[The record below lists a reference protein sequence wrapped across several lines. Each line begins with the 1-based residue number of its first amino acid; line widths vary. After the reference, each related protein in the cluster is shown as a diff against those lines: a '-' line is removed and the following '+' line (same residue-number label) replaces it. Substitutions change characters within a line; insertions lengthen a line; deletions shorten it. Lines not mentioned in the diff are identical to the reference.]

1 MQVLQSIWHHL
12 LEPTA
17 EINSGIREE
26 NDDASVRYGLESHKQ
41 RADSQVNGEGAPPP
55 PQALCLEG
63 REVRTWQTAVGQKPR
78 EAQGRY
84 RTA

>member
-1 MQVLQSIWHHL
+1 MKVTSKEQ
-12 LEPTA
+12 TA
-17 EINSGIREE
+17 RLTEKE
-26 NDDASVRYGLESHKQ
+26 
-41 RADSQVNGEGAPPP
+41 P